1 MLPAPAVELAVFSL
15 QCSEAGL
22 TARFFVFLPAT
33 RHRIGSRLTL
43 AILHAIDGYMQKIQI
58 LFPNPL
64 MGRVR
69 AVATEEDR
77 PVSEVIRRAVERF
90 LEMRPEKS
98 RPHWEIPTFRG
109 GQILVS
115 AERLKDVIY
124 DDEHL

>member
-1 MLPAPAVELAVFSL
+1 M
-15 QCSEAGL
+15 
-22 TARFFVFLPAT
+22 
-33 RHRIGSRLTL
+33 TL
-43 AILHAIDGYMQKIQI
+43 AILHAIHGYMQKIQI

-98 RPHWEIPTFRG
+98 RPYREIPTFRG